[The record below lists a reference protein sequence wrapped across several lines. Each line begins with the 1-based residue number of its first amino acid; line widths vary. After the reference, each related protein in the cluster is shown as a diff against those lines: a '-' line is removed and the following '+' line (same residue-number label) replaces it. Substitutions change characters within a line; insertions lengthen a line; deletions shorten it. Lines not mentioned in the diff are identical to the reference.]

1 MAEQKKNISL
11 ALDNVPF
18 GTDEENEAWMKMRKI
33 PLPEGVTSRQIYLDT
48 FRIAWPS
55 LIELTLAQLASMV
68 DMMMVGKLHYSAVA
82 AVGLTTQPIFLLM
95 TVIMALNVGVTAL
108 VAQNKG
114 AGRKDRAELALR
126 QALMLNL
133 VMAAVMTV
141 LGILFAKPMVKFM
154 GAKEDTLEQAAEYLR
169 IRMYGF
175 IGFGLTSTITAAL
188 RGAGDSRT
196 AMIYNVIANASNVLF
211 NYLLI
216 FGHWGFPR
224 LEVAGAA
231 WATILGQYIAF
242 IIAVVFVM
250 TKSERKY
257 LHLDL
262 RAGFRPDGDTIAA
275 MVRIGLPSMIEQLIM
290 RVGMVIFA
298 RTVAGIGT
306 LEYATHNICMNIQAL
321 SFMVGQAFAVSGTSL
336 VGQSLGKNRKD
347 MALAYGRRTVIFGIL
362 AACVL
367 MALFFFF
374 GGTIVSWY
382 NDEAEVVRI
391 GSIIMSFVAFVQPFQ
406 TMQFI
411 QAGAL
416 RGAGDTRSTAIV
428 TLITVVFVRALLG
441 LLFVNVFHWGLIGAW
456 VALVLDQLL
465 RTVLI
470 FLRYRSR
477 KWMNFAKF
485 AKQKS

>member
-1 MAEQKKNISL
+1 MAEKKKTQKL
-11 ALDNVPF
+11 ALDAVPF
-18 GTDEENEAWMKMRKI
+18 GTEEENEQWMKMRRI
-33 PLPEGVTSRQIYLDT
+33 PLPEGVSSRQMYMDT

-55 LIELTLAQLASMV
+55 LVELTLAQLASMV

-114 AGRKDRAELALR
+114 AGKKDRAELALR

-133 VMAAVMTV
+133 VIAVLMTV
-141 LGILFAKPMVKFM
+141 IGILLAEPMVKFM
-154 GAKEDTLEQAAEYLR
+154 GAQEDTLADAAAYLR

-175 IGFGLTSTITAAL
+175 IAFGLTSTITAAL

-216 FGHWGFPR
+216 FGNWGFPR

-231 WATILGQYIAF
+231 WATIIGQFIAF
-242 IIAVVFVM
+242 VIAMVFVM

-262 RAGFRPDGDTIAA
+262 KKGFKPDKDTIVN
-275 MVRIGLPSMIEQLIM
+275 MVRIGIPSMIEQLIM

-298 RTVAGIGT
+298 KTVASIGT

-336 VGQSLGKNRKD
+336 VGQSLGKSRKD
-347 MALAYGRRTVIFGIL
+347 MALAYGKRTVIFGLIC
-362 AACVL
+362 AVVL
-367 MALFFFF
+367 MLLFFFF

-382 NDEAEVVRI
+382 NEETEVVRL
-391 GSIIMSFVAFVQPFQ
+391 GSVIMSFVAFVQPFQ

-416 RGAGDTRSTAIV
+416 RGAGDTRSTAVV

-470 FLRYRSR
+470 FIRYSSR
-477 KWMNFAKF
+477 KWMNYAR
-485 AKQKS
+485 AAR

>member
-470 FLRYRSR
+470 FIRYRSR

>member
-1 MAEQKKNISL
+1 MAERKRKLSL
-11 ALDNVPF
+11 ALDSVPF
-18 GTDEENEAWMKMRKI
+18 GTEEQNAEWMKMRRI
-33 PLPEGVTSRQIYLDT
+33 PLPEGVSSKQMYLDT

-55 LIELTLAQLASMV
+55 LVELTLAQLASMV
-68 DMMMVGKLHYSAVA
+68 DMMMVGKLNSSAVA

-95 TVIMALNVGVTAL
+95 TLIMALNVGVTAL

-114 AGRKDRAELALR
+114 AGKKERAELALR
-126 QALMLNL
+126 QALMLNFIIGV
-133 VMAAVMTV
+133 VMSVIGA
-141 LGILFAKPMVKFM
+141 IFAEPMVKFM
-154 GAKEDTLEQAAEYLR
+154 GANEDTLADAASYLR

-175 IGFGLTSTITAAL
+175 LAFGLTSTITAAL

-196 AMIYNVIANASNVLF
+196 SMIYNVIANASNVLF
-211 NYLLI
+211 NYVLI

-231 WATILGQYIAF
+231 WATILGQFIAF
-242 IIAVVFVM
+242 GIAIFVILK
-250 TKSERKY
+250 KSDRKY

-262 RAGFRPDGDTIAA
+262 KKGFKPDKDTIKN
-275 MVRIGLPSMIEQLIM
+275 MVQIGIPSMIEQLIM

-298 RTVAGIGT
+298 KTVASIGT
-306 LEYATHNICMNIQAL
+306 VQYATHTICMNIQAL

-336 VGQSLGKNRKD
+336 VGQSLGKSRKD
-347 MALAYGRRTVIFGIL
+347 MALAYGKRTVIFGVIC
-362 AACVL
+362 ACVL
-367 MALFFFF
+367 MVLFFFF

-382 NDEAEVVRI
+382 NDESEVVRL
-391 GSIIMSFVAFVQPFQ
+391 GSIIMSFVAFTQPFQ

-428 TLITVVFVRALLG
+428 TLITVVFVRAALG
-441 LLFVNVFHWGLIGAW
+441 LLFVYVFHWGLIGAW
-456 VALVLDQLL
+456 VALVLDQLV

-470 FLRYRSR
+470 FIRYISR
-477 KWMNFAKF
+477 KWMNYAR
-485 AKQKS
+485 AAR

>member
-1 MAEQKKNISL
+1 MAENKKHMNL
-11 ALDNVPF
+11 ALDSVPF
-18 GTDEENEAWMKMRKI
+18 GTEEENREWMKMRKI
-33 PLPEGVTSRQIYLDT
+33 PLPQGVTSKQMYKDT

-55 LIELTLAQLASMV
+55 LVELTLAQLASMV
-68 DMMMVGKLHYSAVA
+68 DMMMVGKLHYTAVT

-95 TVIMALNVGVTAL
+95 TLIMALNVGVTAL

-114 AGRKDRAELALR
+114 AGKKERAELALR
-126 QALMLNL
+126 QALMINFA
-133 VMAAVMTV
+133 VAALMTAIGV
-141 LGILFAKPMVKFM
+141 VFARPMCKFM
-154 GAKEDTLEQAAEYLR
+154 GAQTEETLANAAEYLK

-175 IGFGLTSTITAAL
+175 LAFGLTSTITAAL

-196 AMIYNVIANASNVLF
+196 AMIYNVIANAANVLF

-231 WATILGQYIAF
+231 WATIIGQYIAF
-242 IIAVVFVM
+242 IIAMVFVM
-250 TKSERKY
+250 TKSDRKY

-262 RAGFRPDGDTIAA
+262 KKGFKPDKDTIKN
-275 MVRIGLPSMIEQLIM
+275 MVMIGIPSMIEQLIM

-298 RTVAGIGT
+298 KTVASIGE
-306 LEYATHNICMNIQAL
+306 LEFATHNICMNIQAL

-336 VGQSLGKNRKD
+336 VGQSLGKSRKD
-347 MALAYGRRTVIFGIL
+347 MALAYGKRTVIFGVIC
-362 AACVL
+362 ACVL
-367 MALFFFF
+367 MILFFTF

-382 NDEAEVVRI
+382 NSEEDVVRI
-391 GSIIMSFVAFVQPFQ
+391 GGIIMSFVAFIQPFQ

-428 TLITVVFVRALLG
+428 TLITVVFVRAALG
-441 LLFVNVFHWGLIGAW
+441 LLFVFVFHWGLIGAW
-456 VALVLDQLL
+456 VALALDQLV

-477 KWMNFAKF
+477 KWMNYAR
-485 AKQKS
+485 AAR

>member
-262 RAGFRPDGDTIAA
+262 KAGFRPDGDTIAA

-470 FLRYRSR
+470 FIRYRSR

>member
-68 DMMMVGKLHYSAVA
+68 DMMTVGKLHYSAVA